1 MISQAAAVEKKK
13 NGGGGGGVKTVMCIG
28 HNKGWEEAASE
39 FAGEPVKLNV
49 ANAALLEYV
58 GDGGEDWAKVFDGAR
73 GAGGLGEKSG
83 ASSVL

>member
-1 MISQAAAVEKKK
+1 MISQAAEKKK